1 MESLLRNEQVG
12 LRRGSDPKGGS
23 SKSGIKPGGSFNF
36 LGRLGNARR
45 THHTSAMHPETPTP
59 FLTAELPGIGGTLKQ
74 CPDDFIVEEVPAYQ
88 PCGEGEHLF
97 LWIEKTDVAA
107 DDLLRHV
114 ARALGISPRDVGTA
128 GVKDR
133 RAVTR
138 QFVSVPAKCAADVH
152 RIETDRIHVLRHIRH
167 ANKLRT
173 GHLRGNQFSILIREV
188 DADAAKKAGAIAA
201 AISRLGFPNY
211 YGEQRFGREQETLRI
226 GFELL
231 RGTRRPRSIP
241 FSQRRFLLRMSLSAV
256 QSALFN
262 AVLGE
267 RLRDGLFATVL
278 AGDVMEVAASGGQFV
293 ATDTVAEQQR
303 FDSRETVL
311 TGPIFGPR
319 MTAPQ
324 HEPAEREGR
333 ILSAWE
339 LTPEDF
345 TRFAKLTS
353 GTRRPLVVWPD
364 ELRLEQQSEGLRVD
378 FRLPGG
384 AYATTLLREF
394 MKIP

>member
-1 MESLLRNEQVG
+1 
-12 LRRGSDPKGGS
+12 
-23 SKSGIKPGGSFNF
+23 
-36 LGRLGNARR
+36 
-45 THHTSAMHPETPTP
+45 MHPETPTP
-59 FLTAELPGIGGTLKQ
+59 FLTAELPGIGGRLKQ
-74 CPDDFIVEEVPAYQ
+74 SPNDFIVEEVPTYQ

-107 DDLLRHV
+107 DELLRHV

-138 QFVSVPAKCAADVH
+138 QFVSVPAKCEADIC
-152 RIETDRIHVLRHIRH
+152 RIETDRIHILRHVRH
-167 ANKLRT
+167 RNKLRT
-173 GHLRGNQFSILIREV
+173 GHLQGNRFSILLREV
-188 DADAAKKAGAIAA
+188 DAEAAERAVPIAA
-201 AISRLGFPNY
+201 AIHRLGFPNY
-211 YGEQRFGREQETLRI
+211 YGEQRFGREQETLGI
-226 GFELL
+226 GLELL
-231 RGTRRPRSIP
+231 RGTRRPGSIP
-241 FSQRRFLLRMSLSAV
+241 FSQRRFLLRMALSAV

-267 RLRDGLFATVL
+267 RLSDGLFNTVL
-278 AGDVMEVAASGGQFV
+278 AGDVMQVTASGGQFV

-303 FDSRETVL
+303 FDRRETVL

-324 HEPAEREGR
+324 HESAEREQR

-339 LTPEDF
+339 LSSQEF

-364 ELRLEQQSEGLRVD
+364 ELRLERETEGLRVG
-378 FRLPGG
+378 FGLPSG
-384 AYATTLLREF
+384 AYATTLLREL
-394 MKIP
+394 MKSP

>member
-1 MESLLRNEQVG
+1 
-12 LRRGSDPKGGS
+12 
-23 SKSGIKPGGSFNF
+23 
-36 LGRLGNARR
+36 
-45 THHTSAMHPETPTP
+45 MHPETPTP

-74 CPDDFIVEEVPAYQ
+74 CLDDFIVEEVPAYQ

-138 QFVSVPAKCAADVH
+138 QFVSVPAKCEADVH
-152 RIETDRIHVLRHIRH
+152 RIETDRIHVLRHVRH

-173 GHLRGNQFSILIREV
+173 GHLLGNQFSILIREV
-188 DADAAKKAGAIAA
+188 DADAAERAAPIAA
-201 AISRLGFPNY
+201 AIRHLGFPNY
-211 YGEQRFGREQETLRI
+211 YGEQRFGREQETLQI

-241 FSQRRFLLRMSLSAV
+241 FSQRRFLLRMSLSSV

-267 RLRDGLFATVL
+267 RLRDGLFSTVL
-278 AGDVMEVAASGGQFV
+278 PGDVMQVTASGGQFV

-303 FDSRETVL
+303 LDSRETAL

-319 MTAPQ
+319 MIAPQ

-364 ELRLEQQSEGLRVD
+364 ELRLEQESEGLRVE

-394 MKIP
+394 MKIS

>member
-1 MESLLRNEQVG
+1 
-12 LRRGSDPKGGS
+12 
-23 SKSGIKPGGSFNF
+23 
-36 LGRLGNARR
+36 
-45 THHTSAMHPETPTP
+45 MHPESPSP
-59 FLTAELPGIGGTLKQ
+59 FLTAELPGIGGRLKQ
-74 CPDDFIVEEVPAYQ
+74 RPDDFIVEEVPAYQ

-97 LWIEKTDVAA
+97 LWIEKIDVAA

-114 ARALGISPRDVGTA
+114 AQALRISPRDVGTA
-128 GVKDR
+128 GAKDR

-138 QFVSVPAKCAADVH
+138 QFVSVPAQCEADVR
-152 RIETDRIHVLRHIRH
+152 RIETDRIHVLRHVRH
-167 ANKLRT
+167 RNKLRT
-173 GHLRGNQFSILIREV
+173 GHLRGNQFSILVREV
-188 DADAAKKAGAIAA
+188 DVEAAEQAAAIAA
-201 AISRLGFPNY
+201 AIGRLGFPNY

-226 GFELL
+226 GLELL
-231 RGTRRPRSIP
+231 RGTRRPGSIP

-267 RLRDGLFATVL
+267 RLRDKLFATVL
-278 AGDVMEVAASGGQFV
+278 DGDVMEVAASGGQFV
-293 ATDTVAEQQR
+293 VTDPFAEQQR

-311 TGPIFGPR
+311 TGPIFGPH

-339 LTPEDF
+339 LSLQDF
-345 TRFAKLTS
+345 SLFAKLTS

-364 ELRLEQQSEGLRVD
+364 GLQLEQESEGLRLDVQ
-378 FRLPGG
+378 LPGG
-384 AYATTLLREF
+384 VYATTLLREF
-394 MKIP
+394 MKTP